1 MVLFRALGWLL
12 LACGVAAFVNDCLSW
27 WSEGTFRLLTL
38 GELWSRLDFDSLHA
52 AQDFVANR
60 ARGVGWTWVALPIL
74 ALPALPSFVIASVF
88 FHWLGRRSGSRADGG
103 IFIVGSRPPRRRRYR
118 RGLS

>member
-12 LACGVAAFVNDCLSW
+12 LALGVAALVNDCLSW

-38 GELWSRLDFDSLHA
+38 AELWSRVDFGSLHA
-52 AQDFVANR
+52 AQGVLATH
-60 ARGVGWTWVALPIL
+60 ARGIGWNWIVTPVLHM
-74 ALPALPSFVIASVF
+74 PALPSFVIAGVF
-88 FHWLGRRSGSRADGG
+88 FLWLGRRVGSRMDRS
-103 IFIVGSRPPRRRRYR
+103 FIGARPPRRRRYR